1 MGVGAW
7 AAALLVAWG
16 AVAQA
21 ATAVVVSPDAPV
33 RAEAAA
39 TAPVL
44 QTFAAGEHVYVS
56 PEVTAGFR
64 TIQLPDKRVGFISDG
79 DVRLDAPAPAEPVQ
93 PIQPLSVVRAPF
105 LVSSYSQLPELMK
118 EDSLLDQRAND
129 LVAGRHQAIA
139 AVAIGG
145 GAAVVA
151 GLIGAIDEQNDCFGS
166 GFTRMCQKHPNF
178 TILGVAGGLFAVGM
192 LVGALLMPHDNLVD
206 VVNAWNQAHP
216 DRPLAIAPS
225 PYAYGS
231 TPTPPPPSPATP

>member
-1 MGVGAW
+1 MRVGAW
-7 AAALLVAWG
+7 AAALLVGWSS
-16 AVAQA
+16 VAQA

-33 RAEAAA
+33 RAEAGA

-79 DVRLDAPAPAEPVQ
+79 DVRLDTAAPAAPVQ

-105 LVSSYSQLPELMK
+105 LVSSSNQLPPLMK
-118 EDSLLDQRAND
+118 DDSLLDQRAND
-129 LVAGRHQAIA
+129 LVAGQHQAIA

-145 GAAVVA
+145 GVAVLV

-166 GFTRMCQKHPNF
+166 GFTSMCQKHPNF
-178 TILGVAGGLFAVGM
+178 TVLGVAGGLFAVSM
-192 LVGALLMPHDNLVD
+192 LVGALLLPHDNLVD

-216 DRPLAIAPS
+216 DRPLAIAPAAS
-225 PYAYGS
+225 VSHPPPRGDPP
-231 TPTPPPPSPATP
+231 PTP

>member
-1 MGVGAW
+1 MRLGAG
-7 AAALLVAWG
+7 AGALLVAWTSM
-16 AVAQA
+16 AQA

-79 DVRLDAPAPAEPVQ
+79 DVRLDAAAGGAPVQ

-105 LVSSYSQLPELMK
+105 LVSSYSQLPQLMK
-118 EDSLLDQRAND
+118 DDSLLDQRAND

-139 AVAIGG
+139 AFAIGG
-145 GAAVVA
+145 AAAVVV

-206 VVNAWNQAHP
+206 MVNAWNQAHP
-216 DRPLAIAPS
+216 DRPLAIAPH
-225 PYAYGS
+225 AYVS
-231 TPTPPPPSPATP
+231 TASSASPATP

>member
-1 MGVGAW
+1 MRVGAW
-7 AAALLVAWG
+7 AAALLVGWAS
-16 AVAQA
+16 VAQA

-33 RAEAAA
+33 RAEPAA

-56 PEVTAGFR
+56 PEVSAGFR

-79 DVRLDAPAPAEPVQ
+79 DVRLDTAGPAAPVQ
-93 PIQPLSVVRAPF
+93 PIQPFSVVRAPF
-105 LVSSYSQLPELMK
+105 LVSSANQLPPLMK
-118 EDSLLDQRAND
+118 DDPLLDQRASD
-129 LVAGRHQAIA
+129 LVARRHQGIA

-145 GAAVVA
+145 GAAVVV

-166 GFTRMCQKHPNF
+166 GFTRMCQKQPNW

-192 LVGALLMPHDNLVD
+192 LVGGLLLPHDNLVD

-216 DRPLAIAPS
+216 DRPLAVAPT
-225 PYAYGS
+225 AYLSDS
-231 TPTPPPPSPATP
+231 TPPAASPATP